1 MLFLAARAH
10 CDGVTSPEPPRAPED
25 EDAPPSRLRDLVR
38 ELVRRRVLRAAAW
51 YVGASV
57 TLVQAAD
64 VFQQGLSLPDG
75 TVRFLAVGAVCGLPV
90 VVVLSWAYD
99 VSADR
104 AEGRSAWGRAA
115 LVTAVVLG
123 ALTTAGLWLR
133 GSGDSDAAPAV
144 EDPMPPNRVA
154 ILALDAPGAS
164 PETVAFAS
172 YLQERL
178 IEGLSAAAANV
189 SDSSRLRV
197 ISRAGTLPYSNG
209 TLTTD
214 SIGRA
219 LRAGTLVSGMVEEVG
234 ARVRVR
240 LQLIDAASAEVL
252 ATRQIEAD
260 AVAAIRLVDAVADSL
275 GLMVRQSLGEVLRER
290 VLRLETR
297 SQRAFQQLLQSEH
310 WKDDFDEALR
320 VRDLDRAQ
328 RALDEADQA
337 LARAESL
344 DRQWV
349 EPVVGR
355 AMLAY
360 LGGRLA
366 QSRGERDLAPVYARG
381 LAHGERAVR
390 MAPQN
395 AEAHHA
401 RGALRAML
409 AMRAWHTPDE
419 HTPDLLRGAEDDLR
433 LAAAGSPRPA
443 DPLRRLSELFAAE
456 GRLEEA
462 LSYGR
467 RAYDEDPYLESTRES
482 ILRLFESSFRLD
494 RDAEAAEWCAEG
506 RRRFRDVPY
515 FEDCRLLLMAWSSM
529 ETADPD
535 TAWALVARELGP
547 YPAAL
552 RAGLEPR
559 LHALAAAVL
568 ARAGQPDSARA
579 VLTRALE
586 QDPGTAGV
594 HIAAAG
600 VEALLG
606 DRDTAME
613 RVGRALELAPGERA
627 KLAGAPELRPLRDL
641 PAFRVLTGAR

>member
-1 MLFLAARAH
+1 MLFVAGRVH
-10 CDGVTSPEPPRAPED
+10 CDGVTSLDPPSAPED
-25 EDAPPSRLRDLVR
+25 EDAPASGLRDLVR
-38 ELVRRRVLRAAAW
+38 ELVRRRVLRALAW

-57 TLVQAAD
+57 TLVQSAD
-64 VFQQGLSLPDG
+64 AFQQGLSLPDG
-75 TVRFLAVGAVCGLPV
+75 TVRFLAVVAVCGLPV

-104 AEGRSAWGRAA
+104 VGGHGAWGRAA
-115 LVTAVVLG
+115 LVTTVVLA

-133 GSGDSDAAPAV
+133 GGGGADAGPPID
-144 EDPMPPNRVA
+144 DPMPPNRVA

-164 PETVAFAS
+164 PETLAFAT

-178 IEGLSAAAANV
+178 IEGLSEAAANV

-197 ISRAGTLPYSNG
+197 ISRAGALPYSGG

-219 LRAGTLVSGMVEEVG
+219 LRAGTLVSGMVEGVG

-252 ATRQIEAD
+252 ATRQIQAD
-260 AVAAIRLVDAVADSL
+260 AVDAIRLVDAVADSL

-290 VLRLETR
+290 VLRLETG
-297 SQRAFQQLLQSEH
+297 SQQAFQQLLQSEYQR
-310 WKDDFDEALR
+310 KDFEEALR
-320 VRDLDRAQ
+320 LRDLDRAQ
-328 RALDEADQA
+328 RALDEADGA

-344 DRQWV
+344 DPRWV
-349 EPVVGR
+349 EPVVAR

-360 LGGRLA
+360 YGGRLA
-366 QSRGERDLAPVYARG
+366 LSRGERDLTPVYAQG

-390 MAPQN
+390 MAPED
-395 AEAHHA
+395 AGAHRA
-401 RGALRAML
+401 RGALRATL
-409 AMRAWHTPDE
+409 ATGAWHPPDE

-443 DPLRRLSELFAAE
+443 DPLRRLSELFAAQ

-462 LSYGR
+462 LMYGQ
-467 RAYDEDPYLESTRES
+467 RAYDEDPYLESTSQS

-494 RDAEAAEWCAEG
+494 RDEQAAEWCAEG
-506 RRRFRDVPY
+506 RRRFPDAPF
-515 FEDCRLLLMAWSSM
+515 FEDCRLLLMAWSST
-529 ETADPD
+529 EAADPD
-535 TAWALVARELGP
+535 TAWVLVARELGP

-568 ARAGQPDSARA
+568 ARAGQQDSARA

-594 HIAAAG
+594 HMAAAG
-600 VEALLG
+600 VEAILG
-606 DRDTAME
+606 DRNRAME
-613 RVGRALELAPGERA
+613 HVGHALESAPGERA

-641 PAFRVLTGAR
+641 PEFRALTGAR